1 MSLLKKNMGESEW
14 LILFMKITLCYS
26 IFTNYSNHEY
36 QKCETDYIVSQKAIS
51 KKYVQY
57 NKPHNLEEKL
67 ILDLAT
73 NDILSLVN
81 KDLLV
86 NITLDV
92 EGKIIGY
99 KPIISKMPNYWNS
112 EIRKKL
118 LIKNNLFSI
127 SYKKDQIINFRLLSH

>member
-1 MSLLKKNMGESEW
+1 MSLLKKNIGESEC

-36 QKCETDYIVSQKAIS
+36 QKCDPDYLMSGNAIS
-51 KKYVQY
+51 KKYIQY
-57 NKPHNLEEKL
+57 NRLNNLEEKL
-67 ILDLAT
+67 VLDLAT

-81 KDLLV
+81 KDLLL
-86 NITLDV
+86 NISLDS

-99 KPIISKMPNYWNS
+99 RPVISKMPSYWNS

-127 SYKKDQIINFRLLSH
+127 SYKKDQIINFRLSSH